1 MKSLLVGKEQGA
13 LTLCRFILQLVS
25 AGLTTFTLLLLHEV
39 QAAVLRW
46 NRWTDRELEEEKGS
60 GGGGKALFGNPTS
73 YYMAKTKRPLLS
85 NITVSPQGYS

>member
-39 QAAVLRW
+39 PAAVLRW

-60 GGGGKALFGNPTS
+60 GGGGKAIPIGPHFVWEPHIIHGQN
-73 YYMAKTKRPLLS
+73 
-85 NITVSPQGYS
+85 